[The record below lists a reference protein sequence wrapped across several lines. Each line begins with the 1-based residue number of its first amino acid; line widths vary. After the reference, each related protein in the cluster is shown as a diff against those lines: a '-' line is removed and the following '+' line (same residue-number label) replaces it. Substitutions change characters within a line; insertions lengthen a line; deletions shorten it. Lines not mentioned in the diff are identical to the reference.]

1 MSFVE
6 TVDARGKRCPMPVL
20 MAKRAI
26 AMREQGDSIEVLA
39 TDPAAPSD
47 FETFAKLEGHSVSW
61 EQRGEVRSEER
72 RVGKEC
78 RSRWSPYH

>member
-1 MSFVE
+1 
-6 TVDARGKRCPMPVL
+6 

-26 AMREQGDSIEVLA
+26 AMCEQGDSIEVLA

-61 EQRGEVRSEER
+61 ERREEVLAIALTLYVAGEGGS
-72 RVGKEC
+72 G
-78 RSRWSPYH
+78 

>member
-6 TVDARGKRCPMPVL
+6 TVDARGKRCPMPIV

-26 AMREQGDSIEVLA
+26 AMCEQGDSIEVLA

-61 EQRGEVRSEER
+61 ERREEVLAIALTLYVAGEGGS
-72 RVGKEC
+72 G
-78 RSRWSPYH
+78 

>member
-6 TVDARGKRCPMPVL
+6 TVDARGKRCPMPIL

-26 AMREQGDSIEVLA
+26 AMCEQGESIEVLA

-61 EQRGEVRSEER
+61 ERREEVLAIALTLYVAGEGGS
-72 RVGKEC
+72 G
-78 RSRWSPYH
+78 

>member
-6 TVDARGKRCPMPVL
+6 TGGARGKLCPMPVW

-39 TDPAAPSD
+39 TDPAALSD

-61 EQRGEVRSEER
+61 EQRGEVLAIALTLYAAGPGGS
-72 RVGKEC
+72 G
-78 RSRWSPYH
+78 

>member
-6 TVDARGKRCPMPVL
+6 TVDARGKRCPMPIL

-26 AMREQGDSIEVLA
+26 AMCEQGDSIEVLA

-47 FETFAKLEGHSVSW
+47 FETFAKLEGHSASW
-61 EQRGEVRSEER
+61 ERREEVLAIALTLYVAGEGGS
-72 RVGKEC
+72 G
-78 RSRWSPYH
+78 

>member
-6 TVDARGKRCPMPVL
+6 TVDARGKRCPMPIL

-26 AMREQGDSIEVLA
+26 AMCEQGDSIEVLA

-61 EQRGEVRSEER
+61 ERREEVLAIALTLHVAGEGGS
-72 RVGKEC
+72 G
-78 RSRWSPYH
+78 

>member
-6 TVDARGKRCPMPVL
+6 TVDARGKRCPMPIL

-26 AMREQGDSIEVLA
+26 AMCEQGDSIEVLA

-47 FETFAKLEGHSVSW
+47 FETFARLEGHSVSW
-61 EQRGEVRSEER
+61 ERREEVLAIALTLYVAGEGGS
-72 RVGKEC
+72 G
-78 RSRWSPYH
+78 

>member
-26 AMREQGDSIEVLA
+26 AMCEQGESIEVLT

-61 EQRGEVRSEER
+61 ERREEVLAIALTLYVAGEGGS
-72 RVGKEC
+72 G
-78 RSRWSPYH
+78 

>member
-6 TVDARGKRCPMPVL
+6 TVDARGERCPMPIL

-26 AMREQGDSIEVLA
+26 AMCERGDSIEVLA

-61 EQRGEVRSEER
+61 ERREEVLAIALTLYVAGAGGS
-72 RVGKEC
+72 G
-78 RSRWSPYH
+78 

>member
-1 MSFVE
+1 MSIVE

-26 AMREQGDSIEVLA
+26 AGREQGESIEVLA

-47 FETFAKLEGHSVSW
+47 FETFAKLEGHRVSW
-61 EQRGEVRSEER
+61 EQRGEVLAIALTLYAAGAGGS
-72 RVGKEC
+72 G
-78 RSRWSPYH
+78 

>member
-6 TVDARGKRCPMPVL
+6 TVDARGKRCPMPIL

-26 AMREQGDSIEVLA
+26 AMCEQGDSIEVLA
-39 TDPAAPSD
+39 TDPAAPND

-61 EQRGEVRSEER
+61 ERREEVLAIALTLYVAGAGGS
-72 RVGKEC
+72 G
-78 RSRWSPYH
+78 

>member
-6 TVDARGKRCPMPVL
+6 TVDARGKLCPMPVL

-61 EQRGEVRSEER
+61 EQRGEVLAIALTLYAAGPGGS
-72 RVGKEC
+72 G
-78 RSRWSPYH
+78 